1 MQIFFSREKAPLAMK
16 LTVAPI
22 LAAPLLLASTPMVM
36 AQSQVLPNR
45 DACWERIYDD
55 AHLKAHPMQQ
65 VVRIRLF
72 HLPSR
77 WPQPASGVTFVAL
90 EMNLRT
96 RTHANGR
103 FDYSLGGF
111 CKPSQG
117 GLRCEPEW
125 RAGTWR
131 IEGGANG
138 GLIVRNGDIT
148 VNPSPSAAEE
158 RSEDAV
164 TLKAANDEAAW
175 SLQPVTGPCDYDVS
189 PSPPD
194 APPVR

>member
-90 EMNLRT
+90 EINLRT
-96 RTHANGR
+96 RTRANGR
-103 FDYSLGGF
+103 VDYSLGGF
-111 CKPSQG
+111 AS
-117 GLRCEPEW
+117 
-125 RAGTWR
+125 RAKAGC
-131 IEGGANG
+131 AAS
-138 GLIVRNGDIT
+138 RNGARGRGGSKAERMEGSSSAT
-148 VNPSPSAAEE
+148 VTSPSIRPHPPQ
-158 RSEDAV
+158 RSGRK
-164 TLKAANDEAAW
+164 T
-175 SLQPVTGPCDYDVS
+175 P
-189 PSPPD
+189 
-194 APPVR
+194 